1 MMVSGSMELLNRR
14 RNCIISASDQTGHSA
29 IEQTIIDFDQNR
41 YNVPVTYRTYQSME
55 SVIMVLMMMAGS
67 PTMLSGW
74 VGSKLKTALKP
85 LVNWPSPYCPYIHKS
100 LKNWV

>member
-1 MMVSGSMELLNRR
+1 MILM
-14 RNCIISASDQTGHSA
+14 
-29 IEQTIIDFDQNR
+29 
-41 YNVPVTYRTYQSME
+41 
-55 SVIMVLMMMAGS
+55 MMMAGS
-67 PTMLSGW
+67 LTMLSGW

>member
-1 MMVSGSMELLNRR
+1 MVSGSMELLNRR

-29 IEQTIIDFDQNR
+29 IEQTIIDFDQNKLFR
-41 YNVPVTYRTYQSME
+41 ILM
-55 SVIMVLMMMAGS
+55 MMMAGS
-67 PTMLSGW
+67 LTMLSGW

-100 LKNWV
+100 HKNWV